1 MNLDA
6 LLQRL
11 PPQPLTDLPFPPSLL
26 GAFRR
31 KSITFCTGVT
41 DETTVV
47 YWFQSRSFTID
58 LRLPD
63 AAATPVTE
71 RQGWVGVTLW
81 DGATSQLSWQIERSY
96 QPCNQWP
103 EPARLDFIGNCV
115 LEYAPSGAYVE
126 DWRQQS
132 SRGPLLG
139 LRLTGMVE
147 EASGAELVLEG
158 GLVIA
163 GEHAAFAR
171 SRLPHVDDALQGAD
185 SLGAALAS
193 GVVTDAEIESY
204 EVSIAIGG
212 RAITHST
219 QSRRCGQ
226 TIEGAFTFR
235 ADGRVEQEAVMH
247 GVAGTLLYEVDVF
260 EPDFTFTTQTHS
272 TPEARDWL
280 ERERDHLQRHALMA
294 S

>member
-1 MNLDA
+1 MNLEA
-6 LLQRL
+6 LLQHL
-11 PPQPLTDLPFPPSLL
+11 PPRPLTELPFPPSLL

-63 AAATPVTE
+63 GAATPVTQ
-71 RQGWVGVTLW
+71 RQGWVGDTLW

-96 QPCNQWP
+96 QPGNQWP
-103 EPARLDFIGNCV
+103 EPAQLGFIGNCV

-126 DWRQQS
+126 DWRQQC

-139 LRLTGMVE
+139 LRLTGMLE
-147 EASGAELVLEG
+147 EASGSELPLEG

-163 GEHAAFAR
+163 GEHAALAR

-185 SLGAALAS
+185 SLDAALAS
-193 GVVTDAEIESY
+193 GVVTEAEIESY
-204 EVSIAIGG
+204 EVSVAIGG

-219 QSRRCGQ
+219 QPGRCGQ
-226 TIEGAFTFR
+226 TIGGAFTLR
-235 ADGRVEQEAVMH
+235 SDGRVAQEVVMNS
-247 GVAGTLLYEVDVF
+247 VACTLLYEVDVF
-260 EPDFTFTTQTHS
+260 EPDFTFTTQTPC

-280 ERERDHLQRHALMA
+280 ERERGHLQRHALLV